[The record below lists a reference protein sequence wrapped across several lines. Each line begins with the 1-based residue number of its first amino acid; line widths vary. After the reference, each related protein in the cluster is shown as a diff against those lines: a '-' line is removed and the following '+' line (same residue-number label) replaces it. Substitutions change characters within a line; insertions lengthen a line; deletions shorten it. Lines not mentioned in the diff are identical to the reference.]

1 MKIRNVMNENNLK
14 KKKVD
19 FKKGLKMSESA
30 ETSEVKAAT
39 LTNHPYGAGLAEQQ
53 AAADFMGR
61 RDEYVFIFPFKCQA
75 ASRLPAGCKLAT
87 LLQVKT
93 GFTEFIFMTTYLHT
107 SFLPSSDTTGSFF
120 SFWGFSPYVPAVSVA
135 G

>member
-1 MKIRNVMNENNLK
+1 MR
-14 KKKVD
+14 
-19 FKKGLKMSESA
+19 ESA

-61 RDEYVFIFPFKCQA
+61 RDEYVFFSFQMSCCQQV
-75 ASRLPAGCKLAT
+75 ASRLQACYIIAGEDS
-87 LLQVKT
+87 V
-93 GFTEFIFMTTYLHT
+93 YRVYVYDSVST
-107 SFLPSSDTTGSFF
+107 SFLPTSDTTGAFF
-120 SFWGFSPYVPAVSVA
+120 SFLGFSPYVPAVSDP